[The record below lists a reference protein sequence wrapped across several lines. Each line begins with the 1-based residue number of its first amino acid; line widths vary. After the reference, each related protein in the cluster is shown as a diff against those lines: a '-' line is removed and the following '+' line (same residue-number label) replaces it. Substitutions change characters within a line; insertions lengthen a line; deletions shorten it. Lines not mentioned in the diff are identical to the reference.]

1 MLKLKSLSLAAAL
14 VLASCASPSA
24 PPAAKPAGSLFV
36 QAFQARGVVQE
47 LKPDGKTVVI
57 SHEEIPGY
65 MPAMVMPFTV
75 GDTNELRGLAAGD
88 LVSFQLVTSADTSWI
103 EQVNKLESP
112 RPPAPPPVLPAPLR
126 VVREVEPLK
135 EGDLLPD
142 YTFTNQLGQPVR
154 LADFRGQALAI
165 TFIFTRCP
173 LPNFC
178 PRMSLNFVEAQ
189 TKLKKLPAAPANW
202 QLLTLSFDPAYDTPA
217 VLKEYAERYGCDP
230 ARWSFLTG
238 DLAAVTAITEQFGV
252 MFWREN
258 PDEPISH
265 NLRTVV
271 VDTQGRVQKI
281 IPNND
286 WTGDELVAE
295 ILKAAAV
302 AP

>member
-1 MLKLKSLSLAAAL
+1 
-14 VLASCASPSA
+14 
-24 PPAAKPAGSLFV
+24 
-36 QAFQARGVVQE
+36 
-47 LKPDGKTVVI
+47 
-57 SHEEIPGY
+57 
-65 MPAMVMPFTV
+65 
-75 GDTNELRGLAAGD
+75 
-88 LVSFQLVTSADTSWI
+88 
-103 EQVNKLESP
+103 
-112 RPPAPPPVLPAPLR
+112 
-126 VVREVEPLK
+126 
-135 EGDLLPD
+135 
-142 YTFTNQLGQPVR
+142 
-154 LADFRGQALAI
+154 
-165 TFIFTRCP
+165 FTRCP

-238 DLAAVTAITEQFGV
+238 DLAAVTALTEQAGV

-258 PDEPISH
+258 PAEPISH

-271 VDTQGRVQKI
+271 VDPRGRVQKI